1 MAGSLYQSSL
11 NIAAVAAALGGSARR
26 FNVDAV
32 AECDSTN
39 SRLLALAETGAASGS
54 VLVADRQTAGRG
66 RRGHTWHSAPDD
78 SLTFSV
84 LWRFGPA
91 SSAPTALSLAVG
103 VAVADAMD
111 NLRIDGVTL
120 KWPNDVLHTGRKL
133 AGILV
138 ELQPGNARSAV
149 IGIGLNLRL
158 PQNLP
163 ADVAQTA
170 VGLDSLGSRTSREE
184 TLAIILA
191 SLAHTLDSY
200 AAGGFAALR
209 EAWLSRHAFQDQS
222 VRITRDGVDSVGT
235 CLGIDQDGA
244 LLVATASGL
253 KKIIGGEVSL
263 RAAAGTQP

>member
-39 SRLLALAETGAASGS
+39 SRLLARAEAGAASGS
-54 VLVADRQTAGRG
+54 VLVSDRQTMGRG
-66 RRGHTWHSAPDD
+66 RRGHAWHSAPED
-78 SLTFSV
+78 SLTFSL
-84 LWRFGPA
+84 LWRFGPK

-103 VAVADAMD
+103 VALADAMD
-111 NLRIDGVTL
+111 NLRIDGVML
-120 KWPNDVLHTGRKL
+120 KWPNDVFHAGRKL

-138 ELQPGNARSAV
+138 ELQPGNTRAAV

-158 PQNLP
+158 PENLP

-170 VGLDSLGSRTSREE
+170 IGLDALGSRSGREE

-191 SLAHTLDSY
+191 SLARTLDNY

-209 EAWLSRHAFQDQS
+209 ETWLSRHAFQNQS
-222 VRITRDGVDSVGT
+222 VRITGDGEDSVGT

-244 LLVATASGL
+244 LLVTTASGS

-263 RAAAGTQP
+263 RAVAGNLP